1 MRDSFIC
8 MTIAFQLVSDKKA
21 TLEKTD
27 EKKRQKRLIFYFTVE
42 WPEQDFELIQL

>member
-8 MTIAFQLVSDKKA
+8 MTIAFQSVSDKKA
-21 TLEKTD
+21 TLEE
-27 EKKRQKRLIFYFTVE
+27 EKKRQNRLIFYFTVE